1 MRLLLLFICILFF
14 RTVSA
19 EVPAAGAVCASD
31 QGTDVYG
38 YDVCIW
44 PTYAAGFADEYGLRA
59 LYKSGNDWVFLTE
72 STHFISNFTS
82 EQATDSYFAK
92 FVADINQAIE
102 QKLKPISSEPESGID
117 RIKWL
122 AGRLVFTNNS
132 VQ

>member
-1 MRLLLLFICILFF
+1 MRLILAFIALL
-14 RTVSA
+14 SMPAMA
-19 EVPAAGAVCASD
+19 ELPAANAVCASD

-44 PTYAAGFADEYGLRA
+44 PTHATGFNDEYGLRA
-59 LYKSGNDWVFLTE
+59 LYKSGDNWVFLAE

-102 QKLKPISSEPESGID
+102 QTLKPISSEPESGID